1 MGRPFFSRTATW
13 LAILV
18 LLTFWL
24 DGVLRQPGFQQDS
37 DLQQG
42 IDYIIENLDGI
53 QVDYTLDAN
62 RLFSAKILT
71 HYPEEDK
78 SFLEQ
83 VSFTSIEPDKPL
95 VRVKSDHAELAEG
108 GSNIFLRGNVSVIR
122 GEDLDKD
129 KVTMLTTFL
138 HIIPDDGV
146 AKTDQPVVVNRMNSV
161 ANAIGMILNNQTGEI
176 ELKSRVSARDERA
189 RP

>member
-24 DGVLRQPGFQQDS
+24 DKVLQQPGLQQDS

-53 QVDYTLDAN
+53 QVNYALDAN

-71 HYPEEDK
+71 HYPEEDI
-78 SFLEQ
+78 SYLEQ

-95 VRVKSDHAELAEG
+95 VRITSDHAKLAEG
-108 GSNIFLRGNVSVIR
+108 GSNIFLSGNVSVIR

-146 AKTDQPVVVNRMNSV
+146 AKSDQPVVVNRMNSV
-161 ANAIGMILNNQTGEI
+161 VNSIGLILNNQTGEI
-176 ELKSRVSARDERA
+176 ELKSRVSARDERL
-189 RP
+189 RR